1 MRRCEFELRSDAVRA
16 TLISSIFWY
25 ESGKKK
31 QTNNETKQNKSE
43 KLNPVYK
50 VVEVSC
56 CRDELICGSPGF
68 CYSISISRGA

>member
-1 MRRCEFELRSDAVRA
+1 MRRCEFELRSYVVRA
-16 TLISSIFWY
+16 RLISSIFWY
-25 ESGKKK
+25 ESGGGKK
-31 QTNNETKQNKSE
+31 NAQNKSE

-56 CRDELICGSPGF
+56 RRDELICGFQGF